1 MAETDIDDL
10 IEIIEKEGNIDD
22 IPTQLPMMP
31 VRDVVIFTDMLL
43 PLFVG
48 RDKSIRAIEEAAK
61 ANRYIF
67 LSAQKDS
74 DLENPGPND
83 VFEIGTVGRVQKM
96 LKLPDGRIKA
106 LVQGITKA
114 RVEKFEKK
122 RSWFKVKIEIIKD
135 TELQEF
141 GIEVEALMRNV
152 RESSEKI
159 LALRGELSGDVGI
172 LLEQIES
179 PGKLADLVASNLR
192 LKVQDAQDILETM
205 DQRKRLEKV
214 NDFLARE
221 LELSTVQAKIQT
233 HVKDEIS
240 RTQRDYYLREQV
252 KAIHRELGD
261 GDDKMLEI
269 EEYHQKIK
277 KAKMPES
284 CEKESLRQVKRLDQM
299 HSDSS
304 EAGIIRTYL
313 DCIVEMP
320 WSRSTKDS
328 LEINKAAQIL
338 EHNHYGL
345 DKVKERILEYLSVR
359 KLNPSMKGQILCF
372 SGPPGV
378 GKTSLGKA
386 IAKAMKRKFVRISLG
401 GIRDEAEIRGHRRT
415 YIGAMPGRI
424 LQGLRQCGTNNPVF
438 MLDEIDKLGND
449 FRGDPSSALLEALDP
464 EQNSEFSD
472 HYLNMPFDLS
482 KVLFVLTA
490 NIIDTIPSALLDRME
505 VIRITGYTREEKM
518 VIARKHLLPRQ
529 IRENGL
535 VRRAINLSDAALEN
549 IISEYTMEAGL
560 RELER
565 KLGAICRKIARQVA
579 EGKKGKFNVTRQS
592 LTKFL
597 GPPIYLTDM
606 DQEESQAGLVTG
618 LAWTEYGGETLYIE
632 VSLCHGK
639 GELSV
644 TGQIGEIMQESAR
657 AAFTY
662 TKANMD
668 RFKIDKDDFENK
680 DIHIHVPSGAIPKD
694 GPSAGI
700 AMATALISAF
710 TGRIVDNKVA
720 MTGEISLRGRVLPIG
735 GLKEKAL
742 GALQAGIKTIIIPEK
757 NRKDL
762 YDMPAGVKKRINFIC
777 VQDLDQVLDVAFVKR
792 EEEPVEYGKESDLAD
807 HKVVAALEDGD
818 ESSEEYEFEG
828 DDSEDGDESSEEDEF
843 EGEDSE
849 DGDSQSDGSED
860 GLGEDR

>member
-1 MAETDIDDL
+1 MAESDIDDL
-10 IEIIEKEGNIDD
+10 IDIIEKEGNIDN
-22 IPTQLPMMP
+22 IPNQMPMMP
-31 VRDVVIFTDMLL
+31 IRDVVIFTDMLL

-48 RDKSIRAIEEAAK
+48 RDKSIKAIEDAAK
-61 ANRYIF
+61 TNRYIF

-74 DLENPGPND
+74 EVENPGEDD
-83 VFEIGTVGRVQKM
+83 VFQIGTVGRIQKM
-96 LKLPDGRIKA
+96 IKLPDGRIKA
-106 LVQGITKA
+106 LIQGIVKGKIE
-114 RVEKFEKK
+114 RFEKK
-122 RSWFKVKIEIIKD
+122 RSSFKVKVEILKEV
-135 TELQEF
+135 ELNSLD
-141 GIEVEALMRNV
+141 IEVQALMRNV
-152 RESSEKI
+152 KESSEKI
-159 LALRGELSGDVGI
+159 LALRGELSADVGI
-172 LLEQIES
+172 LLDQIGS

-192 LKVQDAQDILETM
+192 LKVEDAQDILETLE
-205 DQRKRLEKV
+205 QKRRLEKV
-214 NDFLARE
+214 NDFLTRE
-221 LELSTVQAKIQT
+221 LDLSTVQAKIQT
-233 HVKDEIS
+233 NVKDEIS

-261 GDDKMLEI
+261 GDDKLVEI
-269 EEYHQKIK
+269 EEYNQKIK
-277 KAKMPES
+277 KVKMPEE
-284 CEKESLRQVKRLDQM
+284 CEKEAFRQLKRLDQM

-313 DCIVEMP
+313 DFIVEMP
-320 WSRSTKDS
+320 WSKSTKDS
-328 LEINKAAQIL
+328 LDIAKAAQIL
-338 EHNHYGL
+338 DNNHYGL

-359 KLNPSMKGQILCF
+359 KLNPTMKGQILCF

-386 IAKAMKRKFVRISLG
+386 IAKAMRRKFVRVSLG

-424 LQGLRQCGTNNPVF
+424 LQSIRQCGTNNPVF
-438 MLDEIDKLGND
+438 MLDEIDKLGSD

-490 NIIDTIPSALLDRME
+490 NITDYIPSALLDRME

-518 VIARKHLLPRQ
+518 VIAKKHILPRQ
-529 IRENGL
+529 IKENGL
-535 VRRAINLSDAALEN
+535 LRRAFSISDDALKN
-549 IISEYTMEAGL
+549 IIAEYTMEAGL

-565 KLGAICRKIARQVA
+565 KLGTICRKIARQVA
-579 EGKKGKFNVTRQS
+579 EGKKGKFTVTQQS
-592 LTKFL
+592 LTKYL
-597 GPPIYLTDM
+597 GPPAYLTDM
-606 DQEESQAGLVTG
+606 DQDESQAGLVTG
-618 LAWTEYGGETLYIE
+618 LAWTEFGGEPLYIE
-632 VSLCHGK
+632 VSLCNGK
-639 GELSV
+639 GELLV
-644 TGQIGEIMQESAR
+644 TGQIGEVMQESAR

-668 RFKIDKDDFENK
+668 KFKIDKDEFENR

-710 TGRIVDNKVA
+710 TGKVVDNKVA

-757 NRKDL
+757 NKKDL
-762 YDMPAGVKKRINFIC
+762 YDLPVDLKKKINFIC
-777 VQDLDQVLDVAFVKR
+777 VQNLDQVLEVAFLKQEANDINQTEDEVQDK
-792 EEEPVEYGKESDLAD
+792 DLDAT
-807 HKVVAALEDGD
+807 
-818 ESSEEYEFEG
+818 SNI
-828 DDSEDGDESSEEDEF
+828 EEDEAD
-843 EGEDSE
+843 GTDEDSC
-849 DGDSQSDGSED
+849 S
-860 GLGEDR
+860 